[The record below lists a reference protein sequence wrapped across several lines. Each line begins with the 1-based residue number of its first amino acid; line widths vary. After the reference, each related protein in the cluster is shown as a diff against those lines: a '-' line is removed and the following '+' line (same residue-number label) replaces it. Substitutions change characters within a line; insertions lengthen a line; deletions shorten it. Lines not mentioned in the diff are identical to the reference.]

1 MLEKVAALRRFEY
14 SPLGKELKTQTS
26 AAEKQYQELNKIFK
40 PDEKKE
46 PATIK
51 KENLEVTNEPN
62 LLYDS
67 KYSFSECKNFIKFYD
82 L

>member
-1 MLEKVAALRRFEY
+1 M
-14 SPLGKELKTQTS
+14 
-26 AAEKQYQELNKIFK
+26 
-40 PDEKKE
+40 KKKN

-51 KENLEVTNEPN
+51 KENLEITNEPN